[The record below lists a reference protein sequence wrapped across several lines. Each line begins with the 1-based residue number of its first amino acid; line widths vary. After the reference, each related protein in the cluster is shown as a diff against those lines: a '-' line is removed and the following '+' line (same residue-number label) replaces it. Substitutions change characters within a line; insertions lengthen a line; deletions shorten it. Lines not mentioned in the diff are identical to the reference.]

1 MGRLVD
7 QAGGPGDTTEAESD
21 AEAETDETTVTGES
35 DAQDIE
41 SELYSSTREAG
52 SRRRGSRR
60 CPTASPDPVPR
71 W

>member
-7 QAGGPGDTTEAESD
+7 QAGEPGDTTEAEPD
-21 AEAETDETTVTGES
+21 AEAETDETDETTVTGES

-52 SRRRGSRR
+52 IAAAGFA
-60 CPTASPDPVPR
+60 PMPDA
-71 W
+71 

>member
-52 SRRRGSRR
+52 IAAAGFA
-60 CPTASPDPVPR
+60 PMPDA
-71 W
+71 

>member
-7 QAGGPGDTTEAESD
+7 QAGGPGDTTD

-52 SRRRGSRR
+52 IAAAGFA
-60 CPTASPDPVPR
+60 PMPDA
-71 W
+71 

>member
-7 QAGGPGDTTEAESD
+7 QAGGPGDTTEADAE

-52 SRRRGSRR
+52 IAAAGFA
-60 CPTASPDPVPR
+60 PMPDA
-71 W
+71 